1 MKVKADEGIW
11 IGMFIIRP
19 ILVRRQPPPWKSTSG
34 LVASMLTSSPP
45 FTASSLSTLADALLA
60 GLFLIIYLHPVSHA
74 SARVIPYTRT
84 S

>member
-1 MKVKADEGIW
+1 MEEHVGPRSFHAYE
-11 IGMFIIRP
+11 F
-19 ILVRRQPPPWKSTSG
+19 
-34 LVASMLTSSPP
+34 PP